1 MPDPTLNGEEWD
13 IAYTVLVSVFIF
25 GLLPLSIISF
35 ITIRRKKDAARR
47 GFLWLKLALILMLI
61 GIILITAENIM
72 LVLLN
77 TQTVRGSLTTTHSY
91 VEALSRLSGWGYF
104 LLDLSCLSTFLAIL
118 DVALGILYCWDTG
131 RKRQTLVRYIAY
143 GLMIVEAI
151 LLLARFAG
159 LQAWYTA
166 YYGYLGNYRSSR
178 GISFMSQLA
187 TWQKVTS
194 ATDIILGV
202 ASIALVGLVISV
214 KVARQRVDHRQTAT
228 LTLVASILFCIRSLW
243 PLVSAVMW
251 LATMDELPDTWTLM
265 LDAILGPWLQFTAL
279 VLLYVIGRKK
289 LGGLWSTV
297 QNFAASKQQYYG
309 YGDQPVVHHSYG
321 QP

>member
-1 MPDPTLNGEEWD
+1 
-13 IAYTVLVSVFIF
+13 
-25 GLLPLSIISF
+25 
-35 ITIRRKKDAARR
+35 
-47 GFLWLKLALILMLI
+47 
-61 GIILITAENIM
+61 M

-77 TQTVRGSLTTTHSY
+77 TQTVWGSSTTTHSY

-166 YYGYLGNYRSSR
+166 YYGYLENYSSSR
-178 GISFMSQLA
+178 GISFMSQLV

-202 ASIALVGLVISV
+202 ASVALVGLVISV
-214 KVARQRVDHRQTAT
+214 KVARQRVDRRQ
-228 LTLVASILFCIRSLW
+228 
-243 PLVSAVMW
+243 
-251 LATMDELPDTWTLM
+251 TLM
-265 LDAILGPWLQFTAL
+265 LDAILDPWLQFTAL
-279 VLLYVIGRKK
+279 GLLYVIGRKK
-289 LGGLWSTV
+289 LGGLWSTAE
-297 QNFAASKQQYYG
+297 NFAASKQQYYG